1 MLKLELLVVPDVLRP
16 SLIVTAGTSASRPTR
31 ADDCLQTAVEIHLRN
46 VKFSLCWLKYMSWYW
61 IIYSRERTHVKREVK
76 SINYTI
82 NQFYYTSLDRS
93 LASKI
98 SQSKLVDAWYGK

>member
-46 VKFSLCWLKYMSWYW
+46 VKFSLC
-61 IIYSRERTHVKREVK
+61 
-76 SINYTI
+76 
-82 NQFYYTSLDRS
+82 
-93 LASKI
+93 
-98 SQSKLVDAWYGK
+98 